1 MVKGSP
7 DFQATAAFVFMWMY
21 GFELEVGRATA
32 WLLQMMKHYKPA
44 YGRGSISVFHF
55 EKTHQ
60 TRGLFQPPF
69 NG

>member
-1 MVKGSP
+1 MC
-7 DFQATAAFVFMWMY
+7 